1 MDDFEKK
8 DFGEIE
14 DPTAEPETDEAKSP
28 TEVEDN
34 LVKELEGIRDLLQT
48 ELDSASEAEESFDE
62 AEGELIQE
70 LDEIQDE
77 DEESENEEPKKE
89 KRICECCGEKECDD
103 SYGEDYPY
111 CSDCRKLMTASPA
124 HVGGIVMLVVM
135 IVAIGASLFFCAKN
149 TSDYMTLIEA
159 ETAYSQKKLI
169 DAATT
174 YNTYLQGKNSSDDVS
189 MKAVR
194 NLIKAFASM
203 GYYSDASTL
212 ISTYGESHPS
222 LLKNKEFSKIPG
234 TYASFLAS
242 STAVNEAIGDVI
254 NSGEKFDYEEKA
266 ALLDKILE
274 KKQDDEGTPYS
285 EVFVEYYKFVLMS
298 VANMDTDK
306 QLEQLLKVKEL
317 DNGENPWVYMPN
329 LVNVYAKMGDSE
341 NAGIYFE
348 ECMKINIQESELYT
362 VYANSYRFSDST
374 DNEKTAEE
382 MIKIADRAKESWP
395 SNAAPSYQ
403 EIYALAY
410 LFQGKG
416 EEAMK
421 AIEEYVGNGNY
432 SVSACNLYAV
442 CSINVGDEDGYKKM
456 VDVFESASRTIGS
469 TVKKYKN
476 GKMTLEEVLKDK
488 GGDI

>member
-8 DFGEIE
+8 DFGE
-14 DPTAEPETDEAKSP
+14 AEEPKADAAKSP

-48 ELDSASEAEESFDE
+48 ELDSAAEAKDE
-62 AEGELIQE
+62 LDETEGELIQE
-70 LDEIQDE
+70 LDEIRDE
-77 DEESENEEPKKE
+77 DEESVNEEAQKE

-103 SYGEDYPY
+103 SFGEDYPY
-111 CSDCRKLMTASPA
+111 CTDCRKLMTASPA
-124 HVGGIVMLVVM
+124 HFGGIVMLVVM
-135 IVAIGASLFFCAKN
+135 LVAIGASLFLCAKN
-149 TSDYMTLIEA
+149 TNDYMTLIEA

-174 YNTYLQGKNSSDDVS
+174 YNTYLQGKNSNSDVS
-189 MKAVR
+189 MKAVK
-194 NLIKAFASM
+194 NLINAFASM

-212 ISTYGESHPS
+212 ISTYGESHPL
-222 LLKNKEFSKIPG
+222 LLKNKKFSKIPDI
-234 TYASFLAS
+234 YASFLAS

-254 NSGEKFDYEEKA
+254 NSGEKFDYDEKA

-298 VANMDTDK
+298 VAEVDFDK
-306 QLEQLLKVKEL
+306 QLEQLLKVKEI

-348 ECMKINIQESELYT
+348 ECMKINIQESELYN
-362 VYANSYRFSDST
+362 VYANSYRFSDNV
-374 DNEKTAEE
+374 DAEK
-382 MIKIADRAKESWP
+382 MIEIADRAKESWP

-421 AIEEYVGNGNY
+421 AIEEYVDGSGSY

-442 CSINVGDEDGYKKM
+442 CSLYVGDEDGYQKM
-456 VDVFESASRTIGS
+456 VEVFENASRTIGS

-476 GKMTLEEVLKDK
+476 GKMTLEEVLKDR